1 MTGRGVLL
9 IGGSSEIAVAIAR
22 QFTAQGDAVVGAGLT
37 PWEPGPDDADVYRAY
52 QVADCADPIQA
63 EQAVADAAEVLGR
76 LDVVVLAA
84 AQMPVAP
91 AVDTT
96 DQQWR
101 GALGA
106 TLDSAFFVAR
116 AALPRLGAGSSIVAL
131 TSVNASL
138 AAPGLPAYAAAKA
151 GVEGLV
157 RQLALEYGPRG
168 IRVNAV
174 APGSIAS
181 HDTGESGGYPLG
193 RIGRPHEVASVV
205 AFLASDGASFVT
217 GTTIPVDGGLSMAS
231 PAAWLKPAL
240 RERWL

>member
-1 MTGRGVLL
+1 MFGTKSVANEQVRRVQLGGVL
-9 IGGSSEIAVAIAR
+9 IGLLVGFVLMLLVARRITRNVSRVAA
-22 QFTAQGDAVVGAGLT
+22 TA
-37 PWEPGPDDADVYRAY
+37 
-52 QVADCADPIQA
+52 
-63 EQAVADAAEVLGR
+63 QAVADAESTLGR

-84 AQMPVAP
+84 ARMPVAP
-91 AVDTT
+91 AVSTT
-96 DQQWR
+96 DEDWR

-116 AALPRLGAGSSIVAL
+116 AALPRLGHGSSIIAV

-157 RQLALEYGPRG
+157 RQLALEYGPHG

-174 APGSIAS
+174 EPGSISAT
-181 HDTGESGGYPLG
+181 DTGEREGYPLG
-193 RIGRPHEVASVV
+193 RIGRPEEVASVV
-205 AFLASDGASFVT
+205 AFLASDAASFVT
-217 GTTIPVDGGLSMAS
+217 GVTIPVDGGLSIAS
-231 PAAWLKPAL
+231 PAAWLKPEL

>member
-1 MTGRGVLL
+1 MTARGVLL

-22 QFTAQGDAVVGAGLT
+22 QFTDQGDAVFGVGLT
-37 PWEPGPDDADVYRAY
+37 PWAPGPDDADVYRAY
-52 QVADCADPIQA
+52 QVADCADPAQA
-63 EQAVADAAEVLGR
+63 EQAVADAAQVLGR

-181 HDTGESGGYPLG
+181 HDTGESEGYPLG

-205 AFLASDGASFVT
+205 TFLASDGASFVT

>member
-1 MTGRGVLL
+1 MSGRGVLL
-9 IGGSSEIAVAIAR
+9 VGGNSEIAVAVAE
-22 QFTAQGDAVVGAGLT
+22 QFADQGDAVVGVGLA
-37 PWEPGPDDADVYRAY
+37 PREPGGDDVYRGFL
-52 QVADCADPIQA
+52 VADCADPAQA
-63 EQAVADAAEVLGR
+63 ERAVADAAEILGR

-84 AQMPVAP
+84 AQMPVAS
-91 AVDTT
+91 AVDTS
-96 DQQWR
+96 DLQWR

-116 AALPRLGAGSSIVAL
+116 AALPRLGAGSSIVAV
-131 TSVNASL
+131 TSVNAAL

-174 APGSIAS
+174 EPGSIAS
-181 HDTGESGGYPLG
+181 HDTGESEGYPLG

-205 AFLASDGASFVT
+205 TFLASDGASFVT
-217 GTTIPVDGGLSMAS
+217 GATIPVDGGLSMSS

>member
-1 MTGRGVLL
+1 VSRRGVLL
-9 IGGSSEIAVAIAR
+9 IGGNSDIGIAIAR
-22 QFTAQGDAVVGAGLT
+22 AFVDGGDAVVGVGLEASA
-37 PWEPGPDDADVYRAY
+37 EPAY
-52 QVADCADPIQA
+52 ERFLVADCSRADA
-63 EQAVADAAEVLGR
+63 AAQAVADAESTLGR

-84 AQMPVAP
+84 ARMPVAP
-91 AVDTT
+91 AVSTT
-96 DQQWR
+96 DEDWR

-116 AALPRLGAGSSIVAL
+116 AALPRLGHGSSIVAV

-157 RQLALEYGPRG
+157 RQLALEYGPHG

-174 APGSIAS
+174 EPGSISAT
-181 HDTGESGGYPLG
+181 DTGEREGYPLG
-193 RIGRPHEVASVV
+193 RIGRPEEVASVV
-205 AFLASDGASFVT
+205 AFLASDAASFVT
-217 GTTIPVDGGLSMAS
+217 GVTIPVDGGLSIAS
-231 PAAWLKPAL
+231 PAAWLKPEL

>member
-1 MTGRGVLL
+1 MTRRGVLL
-9 IGGSSEIAVAIAR
+9 IGGGSDIGLAIAAA
-22 QFTAQGDAVVGAGLT
+22 FAEQGDAIVGVGL
-37 PWEPGPDDADVYRAY
+37 EASADPVFERYLT
-52 QVADCADPIQA
+52 ADCSRADA
-63 EQAVADAAEVLGR
+63 AAQAVADAEQALGR

-84 AQMPVAP
+84 ARMPVGRA
-91 AVDTT
+91 DITS
-96 DQQWR
+96 DDEWS

-116 AALPRLGAGSSIVAL
+116 AALPKLAPGSSIVAV

-157 RQLALEYGPRG
+157 RQLALDYGPRG

-174 APGSIAS
+174 APGSISAT
-181 HDTGESGGYPLG
+181 DTGESEGYPLG
-193 RIGRPHEVASVV
+193 RIGRPEEVAAVV
-205 AFLASDGASFVT
+205 AFLGSDAASFVT
-217 GTTIPVDGGLSMAS
+217 GTTIPVDGGLSIAS

-240 RERWL
+240 RDRWL